1 MAAAKNILAA
11 EDAGNRPYFTL
22 LLARGTASASILP
35 GTHIYSQAEAV
46 KLLLGKIGVKPYIS
60 GAKRLRIIPKQNGKA
75 VALNP
80 NPVAAAE
87 EVCLG
92 NGGLR
97 SPWSRMSMPFYN

>member
-1 MAAAKNILAA
+1 M
-11 EDAGNRPYFTL
+11 
-22 LLARGTASASILP
+22 
-35 GTHIYSQAEAV
+35 

-92 NGGLR
+92 ERRVTISLE
-97 SPWSRMSMPFYN
+97 PYEYAIL

>member
-1 MAAAKNILAA
+1 M
-11 EDAGNRPYFTL
+11 
-22 LLARGTASASILP
+22 
-35 GTHIYSQAEAV
+35 

-87 EVCLG
+87 EVYLG
-92 NGGLR
+92 DRRVAVSLE
-97 SPWSRMSMPFYN
+97 PYEYAIL